1 MARAICVFCGSSR
14 GTDPAFADAATALG
28 RAIGGGGHRLV
39 YGGGDV
45 GLMGLVAGAALG
57 AGGQVTGVITE
68 SLVAAEVAHG
78 GLSELEITAS
88 MHERKAMMAA
98 RSDAAIVLPG
108 GFGTLDEVFE
118 LLTWNQLG
126 LVTMPIV
133 FVNIRRYFDSLF
145 AFIEAAVEHGFVPAD
160 HAAQAQSADT
170 VERAVALALAERAAI
185 GSKWVD
191 R

>member
-1 MARAICVFCGSSR
+1 MFCGSSR

-28 RAIGGGGHRLV
+28 RAIGGGGHRVV

-57 AGGQVTGVITE
+57 AGGEVTGVITE

-78 GLSELEITAS
+78 GLSELEITVS
-88 MHERKAMMAA
+88 MHERKALMAA
-98 RSDAAIVLPG
+98 RSAAAIVLPG

-133 FVNIRRYFDSLF
+133 FLDIGGYFESLF
-145 AFIEAAVEHGFVPAD
+145 AFIDDAVEHGFVLAD
-160 HAAQAQSADT
+160 HAALAQRVDT
-170 VERAVALALAERAAI
+170 VERAVALALAERAPI
-185 GSKWVD
+185 GSKWID